1 MLNERK
7 ERDMKI
13 VRLFS
18 ISMIAMGS
26 AFLSACGPQE
36 AEVAPPPAVEEVDQE
51 AQGVET
57 GVEQEAQGVE
67 TEVEQEAQGVETEVE
82 QGTDPRFDALE
93 GFTLEQRAEFEQ
105 ELNTMIQDFDV
116 RIADL
121 EAQAPTLD
129 EATQTQLNDEIAA
142 LRQQQGLLQ
151 QQLGQLLGGL
161 TEENWQDVK
170 TGILTAIEA
179 FEQSVQEAESRVG

>member
-1 MLNERK
+1 
-7 ERDMKI
+7 MKL

-36 AEVAPPPAVEEVDQE
+36 AEVPPPPAVEEIEQE

-57 GVEQEAQGVE
+57 GVE

-82 QGTDPRFDALE
+82 QDLEGVETEVEQGVDPQFDALE

-105 ELNTMIQDFDV
+105 ELNTMAQNYDT
-116 RIADL
+116 RIAEL
-121 EAQAPTLD
+121 EAQAATMD
-129 EATQTQLNDEIAA
+129 EATRTQWEAEIAG
-142 LRQQQGLLQ
+142 LRQQRDLLQ
-151 QQLGQLLGGL
+151 QQLGQLGTV

-170 TGILTAIEA
+170 TGILTAIED
-179 FEQSVQEAESRVG
+179 FERSVQEAESREG

>member
-151 QQLGQLLGGL
+151 QQLGQLLGGV